1 MDVRS
6 HPSEGTF
13 AEHGSG
19 GPAGGLLRSRAAG
32 AGSTEWVG
40 EVLGRWQAVELRIA
54 RSFAECRGLS
64 TEQLEDIYQE
74 TTLAL
79 LSRPYQSEAHL
90 RRALRTG
97 LKQRALNLHRDER
110 RREEILTHNGPGLL
124 TATEE
129 DDYGPERAALIHE
142 DRLLVSEFL
151 TELTGLEQ
159 RVFWLLAEGMK
170 YRLIA
175 KVLGVEVN
183 EARSAARSCERKREH
198 FQLLYD
204 TGRLCGYRAATI
216 VALQSGETTSEE
228 LARRAFAHLE
238 GCASCRAEH
247 HTNAKRLR
255 RSFQGQAAALLPVPA
270 LLGRLPW
277 LVHLDARIRTLQ
289 HRVTPGG
296 LPFGS
301 GGVRER
307 AVALLAS
314 GGAAAK
320 VATGVA
326 TVAVIAGGTIGATH
340 LLNHEPAPHRHL
352 ASRHNRAIRH
362 AGQTASPA
370 TAAPFIAQPATQH
383 REHRGSRPCDLKRRS
398 RSGS

>member
-1 MDVRS
+1 
-6 HPSEGTF
+6 
-13 AEHGSG
+13 
-19 GPAGGLLRSRAAG
+19 
-32 AGSTEWVG
+32 
-40 EVLGRWQAVELRIA
+40 
-54 RSFAECRGLS
+54 
-64 TEQLEDIYQE
+64 
-74 TTLAL
+74 
-79 LSRPYQSEAHL
+79 
-90 RRALRTG
+90 
-97 LKQRALNLHRDER
+97 
-110 RREEILTHNGPGLL
+110 
-124 TATEE
+124 
-129 DDYGPERAALIHE
+129 
-142 DRLLVSEFL
+142 
-151 TELTGLEQ
+151 
-159 RVFWLLAEGMK
+159 MK
-170 YRLIA
+170 YRLVA

-204 TGRLCGYRAATI
+204 TGRLCGYRATTI

-277 LVHLDARIRTLQ
+277 LLHLDARIRTLQ
-289 HRVTPGG
+289 HRGTPGG

-340 LLNHEPAPHRHL
+340 LLNHEPARHRHL
-352 ASRHNRAIRH
+352 ASRHNRATRH

-370 TAAPFIAQPATQH
+370 TAAPFIAQPATKH
-383 REHRGSRPCDLKRRS
+383 REHRGPGHVISNANRVAEASPTARREPGGFAYLGVPREPS
-398 RSGS
+398 SASVAQSVHTAPRGAGGAFSP